1 VSILPI
7 SSFCGRLVKLA
18 LGIDEAIHGGN
29 KGNEGNIDSTGSTG
43 NKGNTGN
50 KVTSGVIREKSLA
63 VPTRDLDLEY
73 NAAVKPLTPPRARLP
88 PPPPAPR
95 APALPL
101 EEAKDHA
108 PRLWLLPGANAEPGA
123 FDGVPNCIEITKS
136 TFTVGR
142 GSYCDAA
149 FDSSIRPKLISKLHA
164 TLHVGT
170 SLNGT
175 PMLEVT
181 DRGSTNGTYV
191 DGNKVFERTALPHG
205 TRVIFGGMPGA
216 EGKRS
221 GSEIIF
227 MVDVPT
233 REAPLLPEADR
244 LIPAAVVPRK
254 TVLPRLGVVRCLSR
268 GTSRVDAH
276 LSKLWP
282 ASVHWQVDR
291 AKGEKGEN
299 RWSYSREASPL
310 SPSQHLPAIQ
320 GPM

>member
-1 VSILPI
+1 MSILPI

-29 KGNEGNIDSTGSTG
+29 KGNEGNIDSTG